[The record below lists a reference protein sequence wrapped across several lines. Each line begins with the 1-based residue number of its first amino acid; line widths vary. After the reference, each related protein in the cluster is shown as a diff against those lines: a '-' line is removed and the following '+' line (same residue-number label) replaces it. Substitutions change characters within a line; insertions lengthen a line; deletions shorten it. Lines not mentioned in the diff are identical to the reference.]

1 MSNHYFPTLPGLN
14 WSNKKTPIWST
25 NIQTSSSGKELRA
38 SYFSYPKWQFSL
50 SYEFLRENGEAELQA
65 LIGLFNQ
72 CRGSFDT
79 FLYSDPDDNSV
90 VDQIFGIGD
99 GVNTQFGLVRS
110 YAGFVEPIMAVNGTP
125 TIKKAGVVTS
135 GYTITNNVVTFATP
149 PANGQQLTW
158 TGSFYFKCRF
168 LQDSMEFEQFLYHL
182 WTAKKVE
189 FVSVK

>member
-1 MSNHYFPTLPGLN
+1 MSNRYFPTLPGLN

-50 SYEFLRENGEAELQA
+50 SYEFLRDNGEDELQA

-79 FLYSDPDDNSV
+79 FLYTDPDDNSV
-90 VDQIFGIGD
+90 VDQAFGVGD
-99 GVNTQFGLVRS
+99 GVTTKFGLVRS
-110 YAGFVEPIMAVNGTP
+110 YASCIEPVMATNGTP
-125 TIKKAGVVTS
+125 IIKKDGTPTTAFTQ
-135 GYTITNNVVTFATP
+135 TNNLITFASP
-149 PANGQQLTW
+149 PANGQLLTW
-158 TGSFYFKCRF
+158 SGAFYYKCRF
-168 LQDSMEFEQFLYHL
+168 LQDSMDFEQFLYHL